1 MSDQA
6 QRPLPTFRDMRAWDV
21 RTVDGTL
28 VTTIAALGQVLG
40 MSPSE
45 AVRWVRAR
53 EGQRAMPQELITE
66 ARTTH

>member
-1 MSDQA
+1 
-6 QRPLPTFRDMRAWDV
+6 MRAWDV
-21 RTVDGTL
+21 RAVDGAL